1 MPIPENFDARA
12 EAENRSNPLTR
23 EEVRGMLEGLAASIR
38 GETDTLKSDEKP
50 LTLADVKTAIGSIVE
65 SIKSLVGNLE
75 KKFADKTDVSRAIN
89 NILRDIGSKK
99 YVDETRAKQIAG
111 DAVPPSLRGLD
122 TDATRKAGDTL
133 KLASNPT
140 GDSAYW
146 GTVKTAAGTPF
157 PWDKVDKGFLIN
169 PDHDDSTTKVRIYAG
184 EIDRI
189 ATAQTDITVANND
202 FAYVRRAIAD
212 DTMLV
217 ANGATVPDDDDTYK
231 YYKLYQFVVAGGAAQ
246 VLKYF
251 RPFAIEG
258 GGAGGLTAEGDE
270 VLYKGIFL
278 REYDGDGV
286 IVAAGSEINPADY
299 ATQELYDAALVAAGH
314 TLKATWDYTRAHG

>member
-1 MPIPENFDARA
+1 MPDTRIEGTVPE
-12 EAENRSNPLTR
+12 EAGMRSSPLESR
-23 EEVRGMLEGLAASIR
+23 LAALEQR
-38 GETDTLKSDEKP
+38 ANTL
-50 LTLADVKTAIGSIVE
+50 LA
-65 SIKSLVGNLE
+65 NLE
-75 KKFADKTDVSRAIN
+75 KERQAVETEKQERKPEDKPTTVGEVQAALDKLMASIAIAMN
-89 NILRDIGSKK
+89 RVANSVDGKIRDIGNI
-99 YVDETRAKQIAG
+99 YATQDQAKQFAK
-111 DAVPPSLRGLD
+111 DAVPIALQDLD
-122 TDATRKAGDTL
+122 AASSSSGEVLMRQPGGAGG
-133 KLASNPT
+133 S
-140 GDSAYW
+140 DSAYW

-258 GGAGGLTAEGDE
+258 GEGGAGLPSNANKSKWMVLTMSDDNATEND
-270 VLYKGIFL
+270 
-278 REYDGDGV
+278 
-286 IVAAGSEINPADY
+286 NPALWVVD
-299 ATQELYDAALVAAGH
+299 
-314 TLKATWDYTRAHG
+314 WTRAHL